1 MSFEKLSKKDLV
13 AVAEEFGVT
22 STGTKEAIINELEA
36 EGVTFELYQSLKDNG
51 DPDAADASAEG
62 ESEVVEAAPTD
73 GVYGPVEGPEVIL
86 AYRSGVGS
94 YGNVYGNWS
103 VKAPFS
109 VVAKSVADGMIAEM
123 PGLFEVAS
131 EAEVDAFYN

>member
-36 EGVTFELYQSLKDNG
+36 EGVTFELYQSLRDNA
-51 DPDAADASAEG
+51 DPDATADAVDEAE
-62 ESEVVEAAPTD
+62 VAEAAPTD

-103 VKAPFS
+103 VKSPFS
-109 VVAKSVADGMIAEM
+109 VVAQSVADGMIAEM

>member
-36 EGVTFELYQSLKDNG
+36 EGVTFELYQSLQDNA
-51 DPDAADASAEG
+51 DPDAAADAEDEA
-62 ESEVVEAAPTD
+62 EVVEAAPTD